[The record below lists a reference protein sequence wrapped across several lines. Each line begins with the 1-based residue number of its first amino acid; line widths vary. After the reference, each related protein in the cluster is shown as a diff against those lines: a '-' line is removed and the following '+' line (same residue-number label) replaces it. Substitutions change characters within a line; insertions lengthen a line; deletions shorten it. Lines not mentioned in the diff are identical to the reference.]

1 MAETQVKRRFWL
13 FQCYVFVVRAV
24 SCKDHNMCSRNPLVT
39 LCASDRSR
47 CGTVLTWLAP
57 VTWISLCRGAHFE
70 IARATPRHFGFVSIL
85 GTPKSDGLWVFV
97 AIFAFQLTVLEVPN
111 FKTNW
116 WWPNLKNGSWCQ
128 VTEEEMQWRA
138 LQSFEV
144 RQFPEYPRNNLT
156 GGDRESW
163 GLLCDSPKG
172 SRCEREGRTMA
183 LLERCWLPFVFV
195 YYVSVLMC
203 IVNCLH
209 VVHVKMFKGRTSKPC
224 PGERVEAQQT
234 VQVTHII
241 KQRCGSDFLKL
252 ASGGYVFTKSRGL
265 DRT

>member
-1 MAETQVKRRFWL
+1 MLAQPSCHFVRVGSLSLWHGFDMARSL
-13 FQCYVFVVRAV
+13 
-24 SCKDHNMCSRNPLVT
+24 LVT
-39 LCASDRSR
+39 L
-47 CGTVLTWLAP
+47 GL
-57 VTWISLCRGAHFE
+57 
-70 IARATPRHFGFVSIL
+70 
-85 GTPKSDGLWVFV
+85 SDGSPCV
-97 AIFAFQLTVLEVPN
+97 AVLILKSLAQLL
-111 FKTNW
+111 
-116 WWPNLKNGSWCQ
+116 
-128 VTEEEMQWRA
+128 VT
-138 LQSFEV
+138 LG
-144 RQFPEYPRNNLT
+144 NNLT

-163 GLLCDSPKG
+163 GLLDSPKG

-234 VQVTHII
+234 VQITHKI
-241 KQRCGSDFLKL
+241 KQYESDFLKL

>member
-1 MAETQVKRRFWL
+1 
-13 FQCYVFVVRAV
+13 
-24 SCKDHNMCSRNPLVT
+24 
-39 LCASDRSR
+39 
-47 CGTVLTWLAP
+47 
-57 VTWISLCRGAHFE
+57 
-70 IARATPRHFGFVSIL
+70 
-85 GTPKSDGLWVFV
+85 
-97 AIFAFQLTVLEVPN
+97 
-111 FKTNW
+111 
-116 WWPNLKNGSWCQ
+116 
-128 VTEEEMQWRA
+128 MQWRA

-209 VVHVKMFKGRTSKPC
+209 VVHVKMFKGRTPKPC

-234 VQVTHII
+234 VEVTHIV
-241 KQRCGSDFLKL
+241 KQHCESDFLKL